1 MILHWDSYTFKL
13 PNQTVLS
20 IPERSICKDTVMG
33 IFGESGSGK
42 SIFLQHLFDKYRAI
56 VDIAYMKQDVHFYP
70 HLTVGETLL
79 YYNRLRNITTSID
92 VMKDMLRDLQ
102 IEFLL
107 DRKIHVL
114 SGGERKRIMLANVLL
129 HSRAALLLLDEP
141 FSGLDDDNMVLVFH
155 LLCKYKH
162 RHCILLTIH
171 QLPSFL
177 LPLLTERWTLS
188 HSTLSYENNNN
199 HPESSEAN
207 GELSDIYLSDHDED
221 TLEITTPH
229 QQPSLFRQFLILS
242 ERDWLVHR
250 RNLKPILFRLWMPFC
265 ISILQGLM
273 IGFFHG
279 RLKTWI
285 LTGNVMNLM
294 QVLFNYTIMLF
305 TMSMIP
311 LAMLSDHFEKRAIV
325 LHETSQGL
333 YSYGAYLLNAIC
345 IDQFFMTLITAS
357 VASVSFLPE
366 PIFLVYFFT
375 LLAQLLFTNLC
386 IWFLVYGAHCS
397 YDMSQLFVIA
407 YLSVSFLLNT
417 PALNPMLNCVRFLS
431 MNHAHTDML
440 IRSMEYHYPMYRF
453 SMEQV
458 ISIFGMKI
466 TSHSWLTDLVLFC
479 IPIFGLL
486 FLSRK

>member
-1 MILHWDSYTFKL
+1 
-13 PNQTVLS
+13 
-20 IPERSICKDTVMG
+20 MG

-42 SIFLQHLFDKYRAI
+42 SIFLQHFFDKYRH
-56 VDIAYMKQDVHFYP
+56 VVNIAYMKQDVHFYP

-92 VMKDMLRDLQ
+92 VMKDMLRDLH

-129 HSRAALLLLDEP
+129 HSHASLLLLDEP
-141 FSGLDDDNMVLVFH
+141 FSGLDEENIELVFH
-155 LLCKYKH
+155 LLCNYKH

-171 QLPSFL
+171 HLPSSL
-177 LPLLTERWTLS
+177 LSLLTERWTLVN
-188 HSTLSYENNNN
+188 STLSYENDNDD
-199 HPESSEAN
+199 HLFESVE
-207 GELSDIYLSDHDED
+207 GELTDIYLSDYDEN
-221 TLEITTPH
+221 TLEITTH
-229 QQPSLFRQFLILS
+229 HHQPSFFRQFLILS

-279 RLKTWI
+279 RIKTWI

-345 IDQFFMTLITAS
+345 IDQLFMIIITTS
-357 VASVSFLPE
+357 VASISFLSE
-366 PIFLVYFFT
+366 PIFLIYFFT
-375 LLAQLLFTNLC
+375 LLLQLLFTNLC
-386 IWFLVYGAHCS
+386 IWFLVYGTRCT

-417 PALNPMLNCVRFLS
+417 PALNPMLNRVRFLS

-440 IRSMEYHYPMYRF
+440 IRSLEYHYPMYRF
-453 SMEQV
+453 SIEQV
-458 ISIFGMKI
+458 ISMFGMKI
-466 TSHSWLTDLVLFC
+466 TSHSWLTDLILFC
-479 IPIFGLL
+479 IPILGLL